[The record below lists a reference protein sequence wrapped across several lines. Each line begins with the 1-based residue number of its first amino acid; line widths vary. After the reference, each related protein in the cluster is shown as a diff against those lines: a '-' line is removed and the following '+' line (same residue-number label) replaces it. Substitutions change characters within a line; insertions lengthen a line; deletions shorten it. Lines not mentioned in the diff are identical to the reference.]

1 MKNELKEQKP
11 DIIEETDKAIM
22 KKVGQKIRALRD
34 SKTLSAETL
43 ASNIGLSRSSLTQIE
58 LGKNNINAVIL
69 WKLAC
74 RLECNINDFFP
85 KVLKGFGLT
94 KVDLT
99 NIAKEDEDAL
109 KWGENLFGVKKDKD
123 E

>member
-43 ASNIGLSRSSLTQIE
+43 ANNIGLSRSSLTQIE
-58 LGKNNINAVIL
+58 LGKNNIN
-69 WKLAC
+69 
-74 RLECNINDFFP
+74 
-85 KVLKGFGLT
+85 KVL
-94 KVDLT
+94 
-99 NIAKEDEDAL
+99 I
-109 KWGENLFGVKKDKD
+109 
-123 E
+123 